1 MNFLDTLT
9 CGVSTI
15 LGGVLAGFVYGV
27 VNYQNDDLDTDFDQL
42 DDLDIDEHDDINE
55 QGIDQKYFDLAH

>member
-15 LGGVLAGFVYGV
+15 LGGVLASFVYGV
-27 VNYQNDDLDTDFDQL
+27 VNYQNDDLD
-42 DDLDIDEHDDINE
+42 DDLDLNDLEDLNEHDLDN
-55 QGIDQKYFDLAH
+55 GIDQKYFDLAH